1 MVKYKVSAVSYLNT
15 IPFIYGI
22 NQSNFKDKIDLSLD
36 YPSVCAQKLIE
47 NKVDIALVPIVV
59 LKENPQ
65 FNIISDYCIGSN
77 GKVDTVCLYSDVPL
91 MEIQEIY
98 LDYQSRTSVELLQ
111 LLCREHW
118 NISPKFRT
126 SSVGFENKI
135 EKKTAALIIGDRAFS
150 ANGKYSFEYDLSEC
164 WKEMTGLPFVFACW
178 ISNKE
183 IEEYFISEFNESL
196 KMGIKNLEE
205 AIKKEF
211 ENYHHCKN
219 PKEYLNHKISYT
231 LDEDKRKGMELF
243 LSKLRGFTLR

>member
-22 NQSNFKDKIDLSLD
+22 NQSDLKDKIDLSLD

-59 LKENPQ
+59 LKQNPQ
-65 FNIISDYCIGSN
+65 FNIISDYCIGAN
-77 GKVDTVCLYSDVPL
+77 GNVDTVCLYSDVPL
-91 MEIQEIY
+91 MEVQEIY
-98 LDYQSRTSVELLQ
+98 LDYQSRTSVELLK
-111 LLCREHW
+111 LLCRDHW
-118 NISPKFRT
+118 NISADFRIST
-126 SSVGFENKI
+126 EGFESKI
-135 EKKTAALIIGDRAFS
+135 EGKTAALIIGDRAFS
-150 ANGKYSFEYDLSEC
+150 ANGKYNFMYDLSAS

-183 IEEYFISEFNESL
+183 IEKDFIFEFNTSL
-196 KMGIKNLEE
+196 KIGIENLEE
-205 AIKKEF
+205 AIKKESK
-211 ENYHHCKN
+211 NYPHCKN

-243 LSKLRGFTLR
+243 LSKIIEM